1 MRRSARKPATAPCSN
16 TCGAVPGATF
26 LFWGRADP
34 GLDSLGRKTAV
45 ANDFSLLSVN
55 IRNFNPV
62 ADAVA
67 AGLQIADGSSLQ
79 LLFNPASDQ
88 LSLKASSEYVER
100 RRMLATRL
108 SVNASNRGDS
118 LVLYASAEDLY
129 AGVLHLPQLS
139 LTGGARQGRVQVT
152 AGFTDTVRR
161 TSGLV
166 GFGPAW
172 LTKTAPTDASWSCI
186 SSLRI
191 TRGSKTWQ
199 IFTRKILIDTAG

>member
-1 MRRSARKPATAPCSN
+1 M
-16 TCGAVPGATF
+16 
-26 LFWGRADP
+26 
-34 GLDSLGRKTAV
+34 

-88 LSLKASSEYVER
+88 A
-100 RRMLATRL
+100 LAQGLVGVYRTAADACHAPLGQRFEPRGFARALRL
-108 SVNASNRGDS
+108 GRGP
-118 LVLYASAEDLY
+118 LC
-129 AGVLHLPQLS
+129 GVLHLPQLS

-152 AGFTDTVRR
+152 AGFTDTARR
-161 TSGLV
+161 ASDSWGS
-166 GFGPAW
+166 GPAW
-172 LTKTAPTDASWSCI
+172 LTKTAPTDAFVGSHIQPSH
-186 SSLRI
+186 I

-199 IFTRKILIDTAG
+199 IFTRKILIDTAGDDRPLPW